1 MQNSEGSCL
10 SYMAAW
16 LGGGVAQAFFAS
28 LERCSCINL
37 STSDDADDSEA
48 HDLPLM
54 FTNASSISSSVTTM
68 ANNNSSSSTP
78 PNGVVDL
85 PV

>member
-16 LGGGVAQAFFAS
+16 LGSSVAQAFFAS

-54 FTNASSISSSVTTM
+54 FTNRSSISPSSVTSIP
-68 ANNNSSSSTP
+68 NNNNTP
-78 PNGVVDL
+78 SNDVVNL

>member
-16 LGGGVAQAFFAS
+16 LGSSVAQAFFAS

-48 HDLPLM
+48 HDLPLVL
-54 FTNASSISSSVTTM
+54 TNSSSVTSM
-68 ANNNSSSSTP
+68 ANNTNTTP
-78 PNGVVDL
+78 PNGVVHL

>member
-16 LGGGVAQAFFAS
+16 LGSSVAQAFFAS

-54 FTNASSISSSVTTM
+54 FTNCSSISSSSVTSIP
-68 ANNNSSSSTP
+68 NNNTP
-78 PNGVVDL
+78 SNDVVNL

>member
-16 LGGGVAQAFFAS
+16 LGSSVAQAFFAS

-54 FTNASSISSSVTTM
+54 FTNSASVSSSVTSM
-68 ANNNSSSSTP
+68 ANNGSSTP
-78 PNGVVDL
+78 PNGVVHL

>member
-16 LGGGVAQAFFAS
+16 LGSSVAQAFFAS

-48 HDLPLM
+48 HDLPLVL
-54 FTNASSISSSVTTM
+54 TNSSSVSSSVTSM
-68 ANNNSSSSTP
+68 ANSTP
-78 PNGVVDL
+78 PNGVVHL

>member
-1 MQNSEGSCL
+1 MENDQGSYL
-10 SYMAAW
+10 SYMASW
-16 LGGGVAQAFFAS
+16 LGTSVAQAFFTS

-48 HDLPLM
+48 HDRPLM
-54 FTNASSISSSVTTM
+54 FTNCSSISSSVTSR
-68 ANNNSSSSTP
+68 ANNPP
-78 PNGVVDL
+78 PNDVVNL

>member
-16 LGGGVAQAFFAS
+16 LGSGVAQAFFAS

-54 FTNASSISSSVTTM
+54 FANTSSISS
-68 ANNNSSSSTP
+68 NNNSSSTP
-78 PNGVVDL
+78 TNGVVDL

>member
-16 LGGGVAQAFFAS
+16 LGSSVAQAFFAS

-54 FTNASSISSSVTTM
+54 FTNCSSISPSSVTSIP
-68 ANNNSSSSTP
+68 NNNNTP
-78 PNGVVDL
+78 SNDVVNL

>member
-16 LGGGVAQAFFAS
+16 LGSSVAQAFFAS

-54 FTNASSISSSVTTM
+54 FTNCSSISSLSVTSIP
-68 ANNNSSSSTP
+68 NNNNTP
-78 PNGVVDL
+78 SNDVVNL

>member
-1 MQNSEGSCL
+1 
-10 SYMAAW
+10 MAAW
-16 LGGGVAQAFFAS
+16 LGSSVAQAFFAS

-48 HDLPLM
+48 HDRPLM
-54 FTNASSISSSVTTM
+54 ITNSSSISSSVTSV
-68 ANNNSSSSTP
+68 AAANSSSNSHS
-78 PNGVVDL
+78 NGVVHL

>member
-16 LGGGVAQAFFAS
+16 LGSSVAQAFFAS

-48 HDLPLM
+48 HDLPLVL
-54 FTNASSISSSVTTM
+54 TNSSSVTSM
-68 ANNNSSSSTP
+68 ANNTNTP
-78 PNGVVDL
+78 PNGVVHL

>member
-16 LGGGVAQAFFAS
+16 LGSSVAQAFFAS

-54 FTNASSISSSVTTM
+54 FTNCSSISSSSVTSIPNS
-68 ANNNSSSSTP
+68 NNTP
-78 PNGVVDL
+78 SNDAVNL

>member
-16 LGGGVAQAFFAS
+16 LGSSVAQAFFAS

-54 FTNASSISSSVTTM
+54 FTNCSSISSSSVTSIP
-68 ANNNSSSSTP
+68 NNNNTP
-78 PNGVVDL
+78 SIDVVNL

>member
-16 LGGGVAQAFFAS
+16 LGSSVAQAFFAS

-54 FTNASSISSSVTTM
+54 FTNCSSISSSSVTSIP
-68 ANNNSSSSTP
+68 NNNNTPSSD
-78 PNGVVDL
+78 VVNL

>member
-16 LGGGVAQAFFAS
+16 LGSSVAQAFFAS

-54 FTNASSISSSVTTM
+54 FTNCSSISSSSVTSIP
-68 ANNNSSSSTP
+68 NNNNNTP
-78 PNGVVDL
+78 SNDVVNL

>member
-16 LGGGVAQAFFAS
+16 LGSSVAQAFFAS

-54 FTNASSISSSVTTM
+54 FTNCSSISSLSVTSIP
-68 ANNNSSSSTP
+68 NNNNNTP
-78 PNGVVDL
+78 SNDVVNL

>member
-16 LGGGVAQAFFAS
+16 LGSSVAQAFFAS

-54 FTNASSISSSVTTM
+54 FTNCSSISSSSVTSIPNS
-68 ANNNSSSSTP
+68 NNTP
-78 PNGVVDL
+78 SNDAVSL

>member
-16 LGGGVAQAFFAS
+16 LGSSVAQAFFAS

-54 FTNASSISSSVTTM
+54 FTNCSSISSSSVTSIPNS
-68 ANNNSSSSTP
+68 NNTP
-78 PNGVVDL
+78 SNDVVNL

>member
-1 MQNSEGSCL
+1 MENQGSCL

-16 LGGGVAQAFFAS
+16 LGTSVAQAFFAS

-48 HDLPLM
+48 HDRPLM
-54 FTNASSISSSVTTM
+54 FTNCSSICSSVTSRTD
-68 ANNNSSSSTP
+68 NLP
-78 PNGVVDL
+78 PNDVVNL

>member
-16 LGGGVAQAFFAS
+16 LGSSVAQAFFAS

-54 FTNASSISSSVTTM
+54 FTNCSSISSSSVTSIP
-68 ANNNSSSSTP
+68 NNNNTP
-78 PNGVVDL
+78 SNDVVNL